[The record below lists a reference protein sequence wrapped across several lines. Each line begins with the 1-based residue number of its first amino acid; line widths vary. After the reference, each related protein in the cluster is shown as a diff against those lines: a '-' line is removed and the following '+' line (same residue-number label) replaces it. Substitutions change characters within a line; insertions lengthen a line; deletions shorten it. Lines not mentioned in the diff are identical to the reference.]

1 MLTLTALTLDA
12 FTIWVVVNLVN
23 LLQALGFASRKRY
36 GMAVNHGLGY
46 AIALLAIPAT
56 AALLGFVRADV
67 GWLLVAGPLAFD
79 VFVVLMLW
87 VDYLRPVE
95 FRSPR
100 RPAILVP
107 YLVLF
112 FGSIV
117 LMGVPM
123 FAIDRGLWLVTVATS
138 ALLVG
143 SMLWAARGGVA

>member
-1 MLTLTALTLDA
+1 MTTLGTLTLDVL
-12 FTIWVVVNLVN
+12 TVWVVVNLVN
-23 LLQALGFASRKRY
+23 VLQAIGFASRKRY

-56 AALLGFVRADV
+56 AALVGFVRAGA
-67 GWLLVAGPLAFD
+67 GWLLIAGPVAFD
-79 VFVVLMLW
+79 AFVVLMLW

-100 RPAILVP
+100 RPAILAP

-117 LMGVPM
+117 LMGIPM
-123 FAIDRGLWLVTVATS
+123 FAIERGLWLVTVATS
-138 ALLVG
+138 TMLLG
-143 SMLWAARGGVA
+143 SMLWAARAGLA

>member
-1 MLTLTALTLDA
+1 MTTLTTLTLDVL
-12 FTIWVVVNLVN
+12 TVWVVVNLVN
-23 LLQALGFASRKRY
+23 VLQAIGFASRKRH

-56 AALLGFVRADV
+56 AALVGFVRAGA
-67 GWLLVAGPLAFD
+67 GWLLIAGPVAFD
-79 VFVVLMLW
+79 AFVVLMLW

-100 RPAILVP
+100 RPAILAP

-117 LMGVPM
+117 LMGIPM
-123 FAIDRGLWLVTVATS
+123 FAIERGLWLVTVATS
-138 ALLVG
+138 TMLLG
-143 SMLWAARGGVA
+143 SMLWAARAGLA

>member
-1 MLTLTALTLDA
+1 MPTLTTLTLDVL
-12 FTIWVVVNLVN
+12 TVWVVVNLVN
-23 LLQALGFASRKRY
+23 VLQAIGFASRKRY
-36 GMAVNHGLGY
+36 GMTVNHGLGY

-56 AALLGFVRADV
+56 VALAGFVRAGA
-67 GWLLVAGPLAFD
+67 GWLLIAGPVAFD
-79 VFVVLMLW
+79 AFVVLMLW

-138 ALLVG
+138 VLLLA
-143 SMLWAARGGVA
+143 SMGLATRQGVA

>member
-1 MLTLTALTLDA
+1 MPTLSTLTLDVL
-12 FTIWVVVNLVN
+12 TVWVVVNLVN
-23 LLQALGFASRKRY
+23 VLQAIGFASRKRY

-56 AALLGFVRADV
+56 AALVGFVRAGA
-67 GWLLVAGPLAFD
+67 GWLLIAGPVAFD
-79 VFVVLMLW
+79 AFVVLMLW

-117 LMGVPM
+117 LMGIPM
-123 FAIDRGLWLVTVATS
+123 FAIERGLWLVTVATS
-138 ALLVG
+138 TMLLG
-143 SMLWAARGGVA
+143 SMLWAARAGLA

>member
-1 MLTLTALTLDA
+1 MTTLGTLTLDVL
-12 FTIWVVVNLVN
+12 TVWVVVNLVN
-23 LLQALGFASRKRY
+23 VLQAIGFASRKRY

-56 AALLGFVRADV
+56 AALVGFVRAGA
-67 GWLLVAGPLAFD
+67 GWLLIAGPVAFD
-79 VFVVLMLW
+79 AFVVLMLW

-100 RPAILVP
+100 RPAILAP

-117 LMGVPM
+117 LMGIPM
-123 FAIDRGLWLVTVATS
+123 FAIERGLWLVTVATS
-138 ALLVG
+138 TMLLG
-143 SMLWAARGGVA
+143 SMLWAARGGFA